1 MDSGVAPCRSCCLAG
16 LPPSTS
22 PPPLGERNRQS
33 RQTTFHIDSHTMGD
47 HVEGIPEP
55 PSPIQVEDGEFTPN
69 YDPSPDL
76 TELGPVIS
84 EIDTFHDGPTYSS
97 VDPPLMH

>member
-1 MDSGVAPCRSCCLAG
+1 
-16 LPPSTS
+16 
-22 PPPLGERNRQS
+22 
-33 RQTTFHIDSHTMGD
+33 MGD

-84 EIDTFHDGPTYSS
+84 EIGTFHDRPTYSS
-97 VDPPLMH
+97 VDTPLTHRRYGMPKDDEIHFEPCEH

>member
-1 MDSGVAPCRSCCLAG
+1 MDLATTPCRSLHLVG
-16 LPPSTS
+16 LLPSKY

-33 RQTTFHIDSHTMGD
+33 RWTTSYIDSHTMGD
-47 HVEGIPEP
+47 HIEGIPKP

-76 TELGPVIS
+76 TELGPVK
-84 EIDTFHDGPTYSS
+84 F
-97 VDPPLMH
+97 